1 MPKGGWTRAPGVADQ
16 PAHSLGIGRAR
27 LLCPE
32 ERGQVAVEGFLVAGE
47 GAVSAA
53 GRGEVPAGGVQGEGQ
68 TAEPDGE
75 SLGFLCGPGPGG
87 GVDR

>member
-1 MPKGGWTRAPGVADQ
+1 M
-16 PAHSLGIGRAR
+16 
-27 LLCPE
+27 
-32 ERGQVAVEGFLVAGE
+32 AVEGFLVAGD

-75 SLGFLCGPGPGG
+75 SLGLLCGPGPGG